1 MSMSRLETHRE
12 LHGQIITPELIAQR
26 VGKVLRAQY
35 GHIRHAA
42 KRLARRTQ
50 ADPRAVQNWMDGIN
64 APHAA
69 HLIRLMAECDE
80 LAAEIN
86 ALVKEASCPEA

>member
-1 MSMSRLETHRE
+1 MS
-12 LHGQIITPELIAQR
+12 GVIITSELIAQR
-26 VGKVLRAQY
+26 VGKVLRERY

-50 ADPRAVQNWMDGIN
+50 ADPRAVQNWMDGVN

-69 HLIRLMAECDE
+69 HLVRLMAECDE

-86 ALVKEASCPEA
+86 AMVREASCPEA